1 MTILPN
7 PVGDLTL
14 AARAT
19 PSDQAMLQRTG
30 TESVVLDLRSE
41 QYFGLNEVG
50 TRIFELLAL
59 DPELQTAFQ
68 VLLGEFDVAP
78 EQLQQDLLELVS
90 QLVHAGLVT
99 LD

>member
-7 PVGDLTL
+7 PAGDLTL

-19 PSDQAMLQRTG
+19 PTDQAMLQRTG
-30 TESVVLDLRSE
+30 TESILLDLRSE

-59 DPELQTAFQ
+59 DPELQAAFA
-68 VLLGEFDVAP
+68 VLLAEFDVAP

-90 QLVHAGLVT
+90 KLAHAGLVT

>member
-1 MTILPN
+1 MTILSQP
-7 PVGDLTL
+7 PADLTL

-30 TESVVLDLRSE
+30 TEAIVLDLRSE

-50 TRIFELLAL
+50 TRVFELLTL
-59 DPELQTAFQ
+59 DPSLQATFAA
-68 VLLGEFDVAP
+68 LLTEFDVAP
-78 EQLQQDLLELVS
+78 PQLQHDLLDLIGK
-90 QLVHAGLVT
+90 LAHAGLVT

>member
-1 MTILPN
+1 MTILPD
-7 PVGDLTL
+7 PAADLTL

-19 PSDQAMLQRTG
+19 PTDQAMLQRTG
-30 TESVVLDLRSE
+30 CESVLLDLRSE

-50 TRIFELLAL
+50 TRIFELLAI
-59 DPELQTAFQ
+59 DPGLQAAFA

-90 QLVHAGLVT
+90 KLAHAGLVT